1 MLHCRVNQRPHW
13 ACWQYGHSGEYV
25 NFACRIHPAAQSDIK
40 SASTGFHC
48 VWSVVRWL
56 IVYQDGDYLYHG
68 QGFIQKLHGQ
78 DFDHFWLPTYLDVDI
93 SYPKHGQKAAF
104 FDHLP
109 TSSYPSSSFWTTPNT
124 VKPLMIAD
132 RMIPP
137 LGQEYSHGKTQYI
150 PGKQVLMRS
159 RLWKIYLYPSNYC
172 EKDLYIHC
180 HAAAATEHK

>member
-1 MLHCRVNQRPHW
+1 MNIKVMNFKNSDFCKLPRQFSKFNNLLWVGWFLCKNLSNFVSLVLKLHNWKCHKYILSLVELCAFW
-13 ACWQYGHSGEYV
+13 KY
-25 NFACRIHPAAQSDIK
+25 I
-40 SASTGFHC
+40 TGMGA
-48 VWSVVRWL
+48 V
-56 IVYQDGDYLYHG
+56 
-68 QGFIQKLHGQ
+68 QKLHGQ

-150 PGKQVLMRS
+150 PGKQVLVRS
-159 RLWKIYLYPSNYC
+159 WPWIFFSFILHYAVWY
-172 EKDLYIHC
+172 
-180 HAAAATEHK
+180 